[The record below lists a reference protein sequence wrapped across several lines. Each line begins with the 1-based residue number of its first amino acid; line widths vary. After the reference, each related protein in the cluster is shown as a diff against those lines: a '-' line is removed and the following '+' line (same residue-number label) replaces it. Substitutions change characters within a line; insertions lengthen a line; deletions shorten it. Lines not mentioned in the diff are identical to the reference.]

1 MSSGGRRSAGTGRRD
16 AAVIALLCAMF
27 ILLRWKKMGSL
38 LWLDPARWLLEFSR
52 VARGE
57 LPYRDFSFQYPPF
70 AAFLY
75 GWLLRWFGITFTNA
89 QVITDVIGMLVVALC
104 WLLIRQL
111 LPPGLR
117 LSTGICLIATCAT
130 SLMFFNLFS
139 FVTYIPSLQTGTVGI
154 LIVLNVLLRSVR
166 AGGIGAGGWT
176 MLACG
181 GLVACL
187 SKPEFI
193 LASIAAVACAAILK
207 RDFVFSLLAGSV
219 VLIPSIVVY
228 AALAAV
234 VGFAELRAALAGYGL
249 ATASC
254 PWWPTGLGIFGAL
267 AALGE
272 ASMLAA
278 LASIPRW
285 KCFRSSY
292 GNRYFQFL
300 AASVAGTAIYLA
312 YLVYRN
318 GNAFAASLS
327 FTQRMRGI
335 LPSVLFTSAVLQP
348 VLWVSLVAFLALA
361 WRLLRG
367 YQLESRD
374 RELLL
379 VLAVALSMASRSLFG
394 STQSEFPEVAAVC
407 YPFFLILGAYFLWRF
422 LSSAATPRYST
433 AVVATVLLA
442 YACIRLVGAWPE
454 MLSDRQYGVLE
465 TPAGTIRL
473 LNYKVDTKV
482 YQYLMAHTRPGDYV
496 LDIPYGGGLNFATG
510 RPSPIYTTQ
519 LAGMGWPQVYQQ
531 KDIDLFQSHPA
542 TLVIAQ
548 NDPKLGTYWSFG
560 LPGNRMCA
568 CPRLVWQPDQ
578 PNWDP
583 NYVFPLVSYI
593 QQHYRVV
600 ASIGDKLILAPN
612 QP

>member
-1 MSSGGRRSAGTGRRD
+1 MSPGGRELTPADRRD
-16 AAVIALLCAMF
+16 AAVIALLCAVFM
-27 ILLRWKKMGSL
+27 LLRWKKMGSL
-38 LWLDPARWLLEFSR
+38 LWLDPARWLHEFSR

-75 GWLLRWFGITFTNA
+75 GWLLRWFGITFTNV
-89 QVITDVIGMLVVALC
+89 QIITDVIGVLLVALSM
-104 WLLIRQL
+104 LLIRRL

-117 LSTGICLIATCAT
+117 LSTGICLVVTCAT

-154 LIVLNVLLRSVR
+154 LIVLNVLLGYLQAERLGV
-166 AGGIGAGGWT
+166 AGWT

-181 GLVACL
+181 GLIACL

-193 LASIAAVACAAILK
+193 LASMAALALTAILK
-207 RDFVFSLLAGSV
+207 RDLFFALLAGAIV
-219 VLIPSIVVY
+219 FLPSIVAY

-234 VGFAELRAALAGYGL
+234 VGWRELSAGLAGYGL

-272 ASMLAA
+272 ASMVAA
-278 LASIPRW
+278 LVSLPRW
-285 KCFRSSY
+285 KSFAAAH
-292 GNRYFQFL
+292 GKRYFRLL
-300 AASVAGTAIYLA
+300 AASVPGTAIYLA
-312 YLVYRN
+312 YLGYRN
-318 GNAFAASLS
+318 GNALTAKLTLFERVRRIA
-327 FTQRMRGI
+327 
-335 LPSVLFTSAVLQP
+335 PSVLFTSSVLEP
-348 VLWVSLVAFLALA
+348 VLWVSVVVFLVLAS
-361 WRLLRG
+361 RLIRG
-367 YQLESRD
+367 RDVGPRD

-379 VLAVALSMASRSLFG
+379 VLGVTLAMASRSLFG

-422 LSSAATPRYST
+422 LRSAATPHYSI
-433 AVVATVLLA
+433 AVVTTVLLI
-442 YACIRLVGAWPE
+442 YVCIRVVGAWPE
-454 MLSDRQYGVLE
+454 MLSDREYKVLE
-465 TPAGTIRL
+465 TPAGTVQL
-473 LNYKVDTKV
+473 LSHKVDAKV
-482 YQYLMAHTRPGDYV
+482 YDYVMAHTNSGDYV

-510 RPSPIYTTQ
+510 RRSPIYTTQ
-519 LAGMGWPQVYQQ
+519 LAGMGWPLGYQQ
-531 KDIDLFQSHPA
+531 RDVDLFRSHPA
-542 TLVIAQ
+542 ALVIAQ

-578 PNWDP
+578 PNWAPD
-583 NYVFPLVSYI
+583 YVFPLVSYI
-593 QQHYRVV
+593 QQNYHVV
-600 ASIGDKLILAPN
+600 WRAGDKLILTPN